1 MRQRPLATVLLAAV
15 LVVTGFPR
23 AFAQTPESDEPQVGV
38 PVTGNNGVQE
48 TVEQLMEREAA
59 KSPRVKPRIL
69 REQRDSQG
77 RRICFGRIRTRRG
90 VQL

>member
-1 MRQRPLATVLLAAV
+1 MLLAAV

-38 PVTGNNGVQE
+38 PVTVEE